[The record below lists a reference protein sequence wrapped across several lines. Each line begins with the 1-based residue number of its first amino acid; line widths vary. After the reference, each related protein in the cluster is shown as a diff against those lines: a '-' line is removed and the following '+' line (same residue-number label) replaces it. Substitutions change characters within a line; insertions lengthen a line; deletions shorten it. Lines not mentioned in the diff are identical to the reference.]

1 MLRQVADLACYIAHW
16 GRRGGYSVFYSTRS
30 EDRLWFFSQ
39 CLLVFCL
46 GFSTLCLFVS
56 ITNRRGDFRKNNRG
70 LSDPVDGKD
79 EKIITVSK
87 SEWDYF

>member
-1 MLRQVADLACYIAHW
+1 M
-16 GRRGGYSVFYSTRS
+16 FYSTRS
-30 EDRLWFFSQ
+30 QDRLRVFSQ
-39 CLLVFCL
+39 YLLVFCLGFSTLCCL